1 MAAWAVRQYW
11 NKCSQTGQK
20 ELVQRQ
26 VSSFTFFFA
35 KSKTSKMDFALP
47 KKASL
52 PNGPKSIN
60 LMEKTWKTSMY
71 SMWYFWAIF
80 GRDFPGDSRYSTI
93 HLLQRKVPQPDSC
106 NFRWVDDL
114 VSPLQKCT
122 NKCAGKTKKKPLKQ
136 KRVEVFECLQIN
148 TFLWATSSEA
158 RFIKL
163 LKLMMKTCT
172 QPGETNISDRGKKKA
187 SSWEVPTR

>member
-1 MAAWAVRQYW
+1 MGSTSVLKWMQPV
-11 NKCSQTGQK
+11 GQK

-26 VSSFTFFFA
+26 VSSFTFF
-35 KSKTSKMDFALP
+35 SQNQRPQRWILLSQ

-60 LMEKTWKTSMY
+60 LMEKHEKTSMY

-93 HLLQRKVPQPDSC
+93 HLLQRKVPKPDSC

-114 VSPLQKCT
+114 APVTKMYQQMCGENQKK
-122 NKCAGKTKKKPLKQ
+122 NAETKKGRSFWMPANHLFWGNIFGGEGHKTLEQ
-136 KRVEVFECLQIN
+136 
-148 TFLWATSSEA
+148 
-158 RFIKL
+158 
-163 LKLMMKTCT
+163 MMKTCT
-172 QPGETNISDRGKKKA
+172 RPGETNISDRGKKKA
-187 SSWEVPTR
+187 SSWEVPTGRGYC